1 MKITTLPYWGQI
13 SAIIS
18 QGTTSLFLTHL
29 KDAHD
34 PTLYRLDSS
43 SDHPTLTVTALPVVM
58 DSLCAMRDGTV
69 ILMGQDGHFYQS
81 DWQAKKIAK
90 LSETSIFASFTAI
103 ENETATQKPA
113 LAITEFGD
121 TIAVLYPHQLTVWHY
136 QKHQLGDNLANL
148 TFDTNTTTLSVSSD
162 GEWLVVGDSQGTVT
176 SFHFNAEKT
185 LLLQSSSETLHQGAV
200 TALAFEPIAQ
210 QFFSA
215 GEDKQLL
222 RTHAQGKL
230 QGIDRGKASQHSEMI
245 RAMAV
250 STHRLYTG
258 SDDKSVKAWQF
269 DKGQAT
275 TCKDDLVKIRHLTIS
290 HYLGQ
295 DSVLAVGTDQSL
307 RFIPV
312 DSEGKLGTVA
322 HIIKDGYQRLT
333 DLLGGDEASFKEGL
347 TLLKNQVDNNSLNV
361 VSKVLEKTTDGKRSE
376 QLATWLASTNLAK
389 TTHQL
394 EQLMTKHANE
404 NVRHIAFSALQQRSQ
419 INPAQN
425 TTPDTVPNATG
436 VNPLHYLQLA
446 LDSKFEDINRLAIA
460 EYIKVATSEP
470 TLQPQILP
478 ILQHTLN
485 HGLPMV
491 ARQALS
497 GLETLLPSDSPKADL
512 LALASSKSD
521 IQQAGLIRL
530 YQRKLLDNFE
540 VKRQLVLLQTSED
553 MVVRQTAF
561 YVSVLSQ
568 PKLAKVLAERDPNF
582 TRTLQDFNEFRLILT
597 AKDVQNNNSTLT
609 ASPDISL
616 DLTVENL
623 SQTNPTA
630 IQASNKTKADSD
642 SLQAVGDSTKKLIAI
657 PKLDSQAV
665 EPLLQGLSNPHS
677 DISFRASYALALL
690 RDERAFG
697 VLVRLMNDPDDTI
710 KIGVAKALGELGQ
723 ADALKLLPVLLNESK
738 ESVRQVAMQAYGK
751 LSPSTLDW
759 VKAGFASNKSDIRQQ
774 ALAILLKYSHENP
787 TDSEILPIL
796 TRAVN
801 DSSAP
806 IRQEVIKVL
815 VNRLSQYAVPSDFNL
830 LALIRKSEYEDVHQ
844 VVLDNWQS
852 VVRQSPTNT
861 PLSDKLVAM
870 LSDLFASRFPNI
882 REQAF
887 NLALQEHKRISLKT
901 VLSLGFASPIVFSR
915 QKALEILQE
924 KKSPELMPLITPL
937 FADEERELRLKALQV
952 ALGFG
957 DKNVLNTALT
967 SPYSDIQ
974 LAGAKALAQ
983 YGDSDSHAQSLAIF
997 EHFLQL
1003 PMPELPEAKKAWQ
1016 DNIQQALLGL
1026 TDLAEPQGFAWFD
1039 KFLSDPNVEFGKSS
1053 LIPSQL
1059 LWVARPENFDR
1070 LVELQ
1075 QDERKPV
1082 SEGASLALA
1091 VWGDARG
1098 EYAFYKPMDS
1108 LDDYQRL
1115 LAQVGLGVLNTQDTA
1130 MFRGDLSNYKTAM
1143 TTQMILAFYDL
1154 LLNPQQPRRL
1164 LQMLSFARDYIVL
1177 MGAGVI
1183 ARYPTPEQA
1192 WQYLTEHFNRTL
1204 QQHRVTYLNQQNKVD
1219 KTEKPWAVDV
1229 ATIKAL
1235 AQCVVYGSPLV
1246 RANAVLLLL
1255 KANNKTTF
1263 EAWQTDW
1270 QRFYQHHLDVIVPH
1284 LPQPPNSDPTFIKH
1298 CQAVAFGAY
1307 LGVIRQ
1313 ADLPEITQAMHA
1325 LVDFAKQYP
1334 DWQDSVQRTFVPLLN
1349 HKNLPVRELAWQSLH
1364 DFGMPA
1370 DKLGEQAMSSPYL
1383 DSVQKG
1389 LALWLTTHS
1398 EQDADRQ
1405 LQQLLQTNSPVLTQ
1419 EAYRLLVK
1427 RVGSVTA
1434 DKLALTAY
1442 YLPLRRQVMDEWQQ
1456 VTNLERQADK
1466 RELLLTATHNDDWQ
1480 TRLKGFELLL
1490 KQGAK
1495 KDSFGNLNT
1504 TLDAGEFEAYI
1515 DGLLGLWQY
1524 ADDMNQQRHVL
1535 NLLAT
1540 YGNADT
1546 AEKLIALLDSPQRK
1560 IDTAQI
1566 YQVIGDSRSVRCV
1579 PALLERFH
1587 YKNEERAEIV
1597 KALTK
1602 ISGFDQP
1609 IQDYHEEFNPAHA
1622 DKRWL
1627 DRQHPR
1633 HVAVLL
1639 QLANL
1644 LLQHTDYIRFNNL
1657 LDSLAWAGFGTND
1670 EKTNAQENTQ
1680 VDKLLQKAY
1689 NQLPSHHTANIV
1701 KAMAYRADK
1710 RNGDVT
1716 SLRKALSH
1724 REPLVQFL
1732 GAEGLAKR
1740 GLKDGFSV
1748 LMATIDYN
1756 TDGELRRRAV
1766 LALGELAEEQAY
1778 DKLIKLASD
1787 PEHYLQDVASEALGH
1802 MGQTEHGQRIF
1813 ALLSTKLQQ
1822 SIADDNGDNPAI
1834 VHWVNGLRWL
1844 NTPASWQQIRD
1855 YITATTQAEA
1865 YIDEPQLHAIKV
1877 LQYHPQADSIGE
1889 ANRELLLKLIRTSDD
1904 EEVIETSYATAQSLF
1919 GNASDTV
1926 YPYDWAILASYVP
1939 TLSDNLSLERV
1950 SQHASLPEL
1959 LDFISDYG
1967 NQTQH
1972 WQQSSYD
1979 EDYLSDNETIRQAL
1993 YQAVLSREDMPPQA
2007 LHSLL
2012 NNDNLASQQLGLRYL
2027 TQHPQRYW
2035 QAEIES
2041 QLGQQ
2046 LRHATAQWQT
2056 LLAQVANQPTYQPWK
2071 NQTQNFNNLT
2081 LTLQQLIWLLFR
2093 FADLSKNQALIAET
2107 LTWLV
2112 SQQTVT
2118 SVQAISELNQTVNNW
2133 LKQALLGLLARPTD
2147 SETTVTGDWL
2157 TVLQQ
2162 PYWATSELQ
2171 QLVASILAK
2180 YHAMPTAEPTA
2191 KGKGKKSLL
2200 QSVKNLFGQT
2210 STNDNAT
2217 AVTSELLLNWVKQHN
2232 FHALY
2237 QVASDSQH
2245 AESLRI
2251 SAIEGLGLLTD
2262 NEVGELLMTLQKN
2275 DPDSDIQRASF
2286 SALRRYQ
2293 RNQQRQA
2300 KLPKYS
2306 TSNLNEV

>member
-90 LSETSIFASFTAI
+90 LSETSIFASFTAV

-121 TIAVLYPHQLTVWHY
+121 TIAVLYPHQLTVWYY

-269 DKGQAT
+269 DKGQPT
-275 TCKDDLVKIRHLTIS
+275 TCKDDLVKIRYLTIS

-347 TLLKNQVDNNSLNV
+347 ALLKNQVDNNSLNV

-389 TTHQL
+389 TAHQL
-394 EQLMTKHANE
+394 EQLMTKHAND
-404 NVRHIAFSALQQRSQ
+404 NVRNIAFSALQSR
-419 INPAQN
+419 A
-425 TTPDTVPNATG
+425 TTTTAG
-436 VNPLHYLQLA
+436 SPLRYLQLA

-485 HGLPMV
+485 YGLPMV

-582 TRTLQDFNEFRLILT
+582 TRTLQDFNEFRLVLT
-597 AKDVQNNNSTLT
+597 AKDEKT
-609 ASPDISL
+609 APTTPDISL
-616 DLTVENL
+616 DLTVENPTQAT
-623 SQTNPTA
+623 QTT
-630 IQASNKTKADSD
+630 THSD
-642 SLQAVGDSTKKLIAI
+642 PLQAVGDSIKPLIAM
-657 PKLDSQAV
+657 PALNKLLDSQVV

-723 ADALKLLPVLLNESK
+723 ADALNLLPVLFDSSNAG
-738 ESVRQVAMQAYGK
+738 VRQFAMQAYGK

-759 VKAGFASNKSDIRQQ
+759 VKAGFDSMFDDIRQQ
-774 ALAILLKYSHENP
+774 ALATLLNFNRENP
-787 TDSEILPIL
+787 TNTAILPIL
-796 TRAVN
+796 THALN
-801 DSSAP
+801 DPSAP
-806 IRQEVIKVL
+806 IRQEVVKVL
-815 VNRLSQYAVPSDFNL
+815 VNRLSQHQPHSEFDL
-830 LALIRKSEYEDVHQ
+830 LALLEQSQFEDVHQ
-844 VVLDNWQS
+844 VALDDWQS
-852 VVRQSPTNT
+852 AVRQTPANT
-861 PLSDKLVAM
+861 PLNDKLVAM
-870 LSDLFASRFPNI
+870 LGNFFASQFSNI

-887 NLALQEHKRISLKT
+887 NLALQEYKRIALKT
-901 VLSLGFASPIVFSR
+901 VLSLALASPIMEMR
-915 QKALEILQE
+915 EKALATLKE
-924 KKSPELMPLITPL
+924 KKSLELMPLIASV
-937 FADEERELRLKALQV
+937 FNDENVVLRLRAIDMAV
-952 ALGFG
+952 AFG
-957 DKNVLNTALT
+957 DLAMLNTALASSHGDVQIATARALAKQVKNQPT
-967 SPYSDIQ
+967 SPTYQ
-974 LAGAKALAQ
+974 K
-983 YGDSDSHAQSLAIF
+983 SLQIF

-1003 PMPELPEAKKAWQ
+1003 PMPELPEAKFSWQ
-1016 DNIQQALLGL
+1016 QNIQQSLLGL
-1026 TDLAEPQGFAWFD
+1026 SDLEEPKGFAWFD
-1039 KFLSDPNVEFGKSS
+1039 NYLHNTNVDFANNSH
-1053 LIPSQL
+1053 IPTHVM
-1059 LWVARPENFDR
+1059 WVTRPENFDR
-1070 LVELQ
+1070 LAEWQ
-1075 QDERKPV
+1075 KDSRKYV
-1082 SEGASLALA
+1082 AQGASLALA
-1091 VWGDARG
+1091 VWGDSRG
-1098 EYAFYKPMDS
+1098 RNIVDVYEKGDTLTPQQRMLAQLGFGVSHAIALRKGIS
-1108 LDDYQRL
+1108 LPHTNLPAQVL
-1115 LAQVGLGVLNTQDTA
+1115 LAG
-1130 MFRGDLSNYKTAM
+1130 
-1143 TTQMILAFYDL
+1143 YDL
-1154 LLNPQQPRRL
+1154 LLNPQQPKRL
-1164 LQMLSFARDYIVL
+1164 IEILAFASNSAVL
-1177 MGAGVI
+1177 FFAGII
-1183 ARYPTPEQA
+1183 ARYFEPEKA
-1192 WQYLTEHFNRTL
+1192 WQFMADSFNH
-1204 QQHRVTYLNQQNKVD
+1204 QAQSQHNDYVQRNNILD
-1219 KTEKPWAVDV
+1219 KDEKPWAIDV
-1229 ATIKAL
+1229 LTLKAFV
-1235 AQCVVYGSPLV
+1235 QCVVYGSPLV
-1246 RANAVLLLL
+1246 RARAVSIFTQIS
-1255 KANNKTTF
+1255 ASVSF

-1270 QRFYQHHLDVIVPH
+1270 QRFYEHHQGVIVPH

-1398 EQDADRQ
+1398 EQEADRQ

-1427 RVGSVTA
+1427 RVGSMTA
-1434 DKLALTAY
+1434 GKLALTAY

-1524 ADDMNQQRHVL
+1524 ADDVNQQRHVL

-1670 EKTNAQENTQ
+1670 EKTNAQENAQ

-1766 LALGELAEEQAY
+1766 LALGELGDEQAY

-1813 ALLSTKLQQ
+1813 ALLSNQLQQ
-1822 SIADDNGDNPAI
+1822 SITDDNSDNPAI
-1834 VHWVNGLRWL
+1834 VHWLNGLRWL
-1844 NTPASWQQIRD
+1844 NTLESWQKIRD
-1855 YITATTQAEA
+1855 YLTATTQAEA

-1877 LQYHPQADSIGE
+1877 LQYHPQADSTGE

-1939 TLSDNLSLERV
+1939 TLSDNLSLQRI
-1950 SQHASLPEL
+1950 SKYASLPEL
-1959 LDFISDYG
+1959 LAFISDYD

-1979 EDYLSDNETIRQAL
+1979 EDYLDENETIRQAL
-1993 YQAVLSREDMPPQA
+1993 HQAVLSREDMPPQA
-2007 LHSLL
+2007 LQGLL
-2012 NNDNLASQQLGLRYL
+2012 ANDNLASQQLGLRYL

-2035 QAEIES
+2035 QDEIET

-2107 LTWLV
+2107 LTWLA

-2133 LKQALLGLLARPTD
+2133 LKQALLGLLARPTE
-2147 SETTVTGDWL
+2147 SENTTPHDWL

-2171 QLVASILAK
+2171 QLVASVLAK
-2180 YHAMPTAEPTA
+2180 YHATPTAEPQA
-2191 KGKGKKSLL
+2191 KVKAKKSLL
-2200 QSVKNLFGQT
+2200 QSVKNLFVPTATG
-2210 STNDNAT
+2210 DNAT
-2217 AVTSELLLNWVKQHN
+2217 TVTSELLLNWVKQHN

-2262 NEVGELLMTLQKN
+2262 SEVGDLLMTLQKN

-2293 RNQQRQA
+2293 RHQQRQA
-2300 KLPKYS
+2300 LL
-2306 TSNLNEV
+2306 SNGVTKHSASDLNKV